1 MIYKYAILIYIRNIK
16 SLFITNAP
24 KSLMDIIKKY
34 ICSYSSTERNQMAK
48 KRKCEIRKNN
58 VIL

>member
-24 KSLMDIIKKY
+24 KSLMDIIKK
-34 ICSYSSTERNQMAK
+34 IHLF
-48 KRKCEIRKNN
+48 I
-58 VIL
+58 